1 MKRIIISGYLGYGN
15 FGDEALLHVLIKNL
29 LELGFRNNQ
38 IYVIS
43 ASPEYT
49 SSVFK
54 VNSVNR
60 WNFFE
65 MLSALMELDAI
76 IFLGGLFQD
85 RTSFK
90 SFLYYYFQLFV
101 SILTNKQIVFYAAG
115 IGPFERKITKDLF
128 NSALKSVSLVT
139 VRDQVSANETI
150 FRNNLVI
157 TCDPV
162 WSIEPDYVFQN
173 EILKINWKLPIVGV
187 SLRNDK
193 NLKKHHLVSL
203 AEKLSRIISTTQ
215 DWQIVIIPCMP
226 EDLFVTD
233 ELENQITKK
242 ISHPGRI
249 LSIRNFNN
257 FSIPQQ
263 AGILASCDVM
273 VGMRYHSLLV
283 PIANGKPVFGL
294 VYDQKVKALLD
305 FSEQIGINFKDDLEK
320 PWNYFWQNLE
330 RSTNL
335 AKEAQKKA
343 YYLQQKNLELLQV
356 LATNLSSGSRQN

>member
-1 MKRIIISGYLGYGN
+1 MKKILISGYLGYGN

-29 LELGFRNNQ
+29 LDIGFKNHQ
-38 IYVIS
+38 IYAIS

-49 SSVFK
+49 TSVFNI
-54 VNSVNR
+54 NSVDR

-65 MLSALMELDAI
+65 MVGALMEQDAI

-90 SFLYYYFQLFV
+90 SFLYYYFQLLLC
-101 SILTNKQIVFYAAG
+101 IIMGKQIVFYASG
-115 IGPFERKITKDLF
+115 FGPFKRKLTQDLF
-128 NSALKSVSLVT
+128 NSALKGVSLVT
-139 VRDQVSANETI
+139 VRDQASANETI

-173 EILKINWKLPIVGV
+173 EIIKVNWKLPIVGV
-187 SLRNDK
+187 SLRNDI
-193 NLKKHHLVSL
+193 NLKKHHLVNL

-226 EDLFVTD
+226 EDLLVTD
-233 ELENQITKK
+233 ELEAQIAKK
-242 ISHPGRI
+242 ITHPGRI
-249 LSIRNFNN
+249 LSIRNFSN
-257 FSIPQQ
+257 FPIAQQ

-294 VYDQKVKALLD
+294 VYDQKVRSLLD
-305 FSEQIGINFKDDLEK
+305 FSEQTGISFKDDLEK

-356 LATNLSSGSRQN
+356 LATNLSSSPRQS

>member
-1 MKRIIISGYLGYGN
+1 MKKILISGYLGYGN

-49 SSVFK
+49 SKTFR
-54 VNSVNR
+54 VNSVNK

-65 MLSALMELDAI
+65 VLGALLDQDAI

-90 SFLYYYFQLFV
+90 SFLYYYFQLFL
-101 SILTNKQIVFYAAG
+101 SLALGKQVAFYAAG
-115 IGPFERKITKDLF
+115 IGPLQRKMSKDLF
-128 NSALKSVSLVT
+128 NSALKNVPFIT
-139 VRDQVSANETI
+139 VRDQASANETAY
-150 FRNNLVI
+150 RNNLII

-162 WSIEPDYVFQN
+162 WSIEPDYIFQN
-173 EILKINWKLPIVGV
+173 EIVKVNWKLPIVGV

-193 NLKKHHLVSL
+193 NLKRHHLVNL
-203 AEKLSRIISTTQ
+203 AEKISRIVSTTQ
-215 DWQIVIIPCMP
+215 DWQVVIIPCMP
-226 EDLFVTD
+226 EDTLVTD
-233 ELENQITKK
+233 EMEAQIVKK
-242 ISHPGRI
+242 VHHPGRI
-249 LSIRNFNN
+249 LSIRNFSS
-257 FSIPQQ
+257 FPIAQQ

-294 VYDQKVKALLD
+294 IYDQKVKSLLD
-305 FSEQIGINFKDDLEK
+305 FSEQIGISFKDDLEK
-320 PWNYFWQNLE
+320 PWNYFWQNIE

-335 AKEAQKKA
+335 AKEAQERA
-343 YYLQQKNLELLQV
+343 YQLQQRNLELLQA
-356 LATNLSSGSRQN
+356 LKERLSY